1 MLQCA
6 DMGMIV
12 RLRHSLFFVS
22 AKAGP
27 CYLFQIILAQSDKCY
42 LLFPQIPT
50 GQTRPSKNELGRHR
64 VISQFFPNYEY
75 T

>member
-42 LLFPQIPT
+42 LLFPKFLRV
-50 GQTRPSKNELGRHR
+50 RPDQVSKNEPGR
-64 VISQFFPNYEY
+64 VECGPIFAQ
-75 T
+75 